1 LVGSWLIDARCYI
14 PTAVAAVECFP
25 AANAAGVLPLKERA
39 IPSIKLFEIHNLFRV
54 ESILTAAVRA

>member
-1 LVGSWLIDARCYI
+1 MAPAYDPRCNI

-25 AANAAGVLPLKERA
+25 AANAAGVLPLKECT
-39 IPSIKLFEIHNLFRV
+39 IPCIKLLEIHNLFRV